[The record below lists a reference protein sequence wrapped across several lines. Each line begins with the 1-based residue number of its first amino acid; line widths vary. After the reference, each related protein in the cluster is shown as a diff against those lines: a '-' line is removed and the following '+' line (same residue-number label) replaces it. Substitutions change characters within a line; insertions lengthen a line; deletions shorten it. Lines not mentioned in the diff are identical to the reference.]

1 MKYISYK
8 TKGTTMSK
16 DIKNMRDYRQKM
28 NDIILNSDN
37 KNIKR
42 FFALDSKVYDLG
54 ALDKKTKELMGLVAS
69 TVLRCNDCIFYHLDQ
84 CYKQE
89 VTDEE
94 LYEAINIALIV
105 GGSITIPHIRFI
117 FDMWEQLKK
126 S

>member
-1 MKYISYK
+1 
-8 TKGTTMSK
+8 MSEN
-16 DIKNMRDYRQKM
+16 IKSKREYREKL
-28 NDIILNSDN
+28 NKIILDTND

-42 FFALDSKVYDLG
+42 FFALDDGVYDSG

-84 CYKQE
+84 CHKQG
-89 VTDEE
+89 VTDQE

-117 FDMWEQLKK
+117 FDVWGQLKK
-126 S
+126 T

>member
-1 MKYISYK
+1 MP
-8 TKGTTMSK
+8 K
-16 DIKNMRDYRQKM
+16 DIKNMREYRQKM
-28 NDIILNSDN
+28 NDIILNKDN

-42 FFALDSKVYDLG
+42 FFALDSRTYDPG
-54 ALDKKTKELMGLVAS
+54 MIDKKTKELMGLVAS

-84 CYKQE
+84 CHKQG

-94 LYEAINIALIV
+94 LYETVNIALIV

-117 FDMWEQLKK
+117 FEMWEQLKK

>member
-1 MKYISYK
+1 
-8 TKGTTMSK
+8 MSK

-37 KNIKR
+37 KSIKR
-42 FFALDSKVYDLG
+42 FFALDSRAYDPSTLN
-54 ALDKKTKELMGLVAS
+54 KKTKELMGLVAS

-84 CYKQE
+84 CHKQG

-94 LYEAINIALIV
+94 LYETVNIALIV

-117 FDMWEQLKK
+117 FEMWEQLKK

>member
-8 TKGTTMSK
+8 NRGIIMSK
-16 DIKNMRDYRQKM
+16 DIKNMREYRQKM
-28 NDIILNSDN
+28 NDLILNSNN

-42 FFALDSKVYDLG
+42 FFTLDSRAYDPG

-84 CYKQE
+84 CHKQE

-105 GGSITIPHIRFI
+105 GGSITVPHIRFI
-117 FDMWEQLKK
+117 FDMWNQLKE

>member
-1 MKYISYK
+1 
-8 TKGTTMSK
+8 MSK
-16 DIKNMRDYRQKM
+16 HVNNMREYRQKM
-28 NDIILNSDN
+28 NDVILNIDN

-42 FFALDSKVYDLG
+42 FFALDNRVYNSG
-54 ALDKKTKELMGLVAS
+54 AIDKKLKELMGLVAS

-84 CYKQE
+84 CNKQG

-117 FDMWEQLKK
+117 FEMWEQLKK
-126 S
+126 P